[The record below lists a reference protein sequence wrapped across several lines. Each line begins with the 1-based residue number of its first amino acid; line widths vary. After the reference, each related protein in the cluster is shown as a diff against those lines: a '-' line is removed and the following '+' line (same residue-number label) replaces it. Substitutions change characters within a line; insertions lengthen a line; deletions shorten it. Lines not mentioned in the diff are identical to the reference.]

1 MGKYCKW
8 VDLIRRV
15 LKKDAFG
22 LTSPLIT
29 LSSGAKMGK
38 TEKGAIWL
46 DEKLFSSYDYWQF
59 WRNSD
64 DKDVVKFLKFFSD
77 IEVVEI
83 KKLQEKMDIND
94 LKIIL
99 ANETTKILHGKTK
112 SLKAEKTAKDTFK
125 LGKVNLNLPTKNIL
139 KKDLES
145 GIKLLELLVNTNI
158 MSSKS
163 EARRA
168 INNNGIKI
176 NDLLVENENKILNLS
191 DFKDE
196 NMKISFGKKKH
207 YLFKII

>member
-1 MGKYCKW
+1 
-8 VDLIRRV
+8 
-15 LKKDAFG
+15 
-22 LTSPLIT
+22 
-29 LSSGAKMGK
+29 
-38 TEKGAIWL
+38 
-46 DEKLFSSYDYWQF
+46 
-59 WRNSD
+59 
-64 DKDVVKFLKFFSD
+64 
-77 IEVVEI
+77 
-83 KKLQEKMDIND
+83 MDIND